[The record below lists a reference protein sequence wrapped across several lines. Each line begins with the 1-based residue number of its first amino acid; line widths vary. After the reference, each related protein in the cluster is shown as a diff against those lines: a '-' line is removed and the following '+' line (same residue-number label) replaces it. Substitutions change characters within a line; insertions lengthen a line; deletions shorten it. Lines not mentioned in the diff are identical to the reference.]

1 MCKDTIINWIIP
13 FLSVGKRGFSSK
25 FCLMKIITLIFKRL
39 KIECQWREIPIK
51 EQFEEGEI
59 SWNTIYYYFNKWSKD
74 GSFQRVWL
82 NILEKNKSKLDL
94 SCAQIDGSHSK
105 TKGGESRG
113 FQGRKAANTTNA
125 IFLCDNQGQML
136 AMSPPMAG
144 NHNDLYEI
152 EKNLKAIFEFLEQAD
167 INTEGLFI
175 NADAGFDSQS
185 VRDYLESKDIVAN
198 IKGNPRNGG
207 ERDNY
212 FDEKLYERRFTI
224 ERANAWIDGQKALL
238 VRYEKLDVNWVAM
251 HLLAFSFFFLRKI
264 KV

>member
-1 MCKDTIINWIIP
+1 M
-13 FLSVGKRGFSSK
+13 SVERNSY
-25 FCLMKIITLIFKRL
+25 
-39 KIECQWREIPIK
+39 K

-105 TKGGESRG
+105 TKGAESRG
-113 FQGRKAANTTNA
+113 FQGRKVANTTNA
-125 IFLCDNQGQML
+125 IFLCDNQRQML

-185 VRDYLESKDIVAN
+185 VEI
-198 IKGNPRNGG
+198 I
-207 ERDNY
+207 
-212 FDEKLYERRFTI
+212 
-224 ERANAWIDGQKALL
+224 
-238 VRYEKLDVNWVAM
+238 
-251 HLLAFSFFFLRKI
+251 
-264 KV
+264 